1 MNPHIKQFQS
11 YGLKLIPL
19 HEDTKK
25 PQTKNGK
32 WKGVSWSEDEI
43 NSAKRLGLV
52 HQDSGVI
59 DNQTKE
65 HR

>member
-43 NSAKRLGLV
+43 NSAKRLGSKILTPAARNFN
-52 HQDSGVI
+52 HW
-59 DNQTKE
+59 
-65 HR
+65 